1 MKPAGA
7 TLGLFAQWL
16 RPTTICGGQIFS
28 VPLFH
33 VRKALYQ
40 RASAF
45 FLVMVQCL
53 DCGPFRLDPT
63 SQRSW
68 LLDDEWL
75 IRKLRGALDIAAHST
90 VSPIAEGVWDIG
102 RDRKSV
108 V

>member
-1 MKPAGA
+1 MRPAGA

-45 FLVMVQCL
+45 FIVDAV
-53 DCGPFRLDPT
+53 
-63 SQRSW
+63 
-68 LLDDEWL
+68 
-75 IRKLRGALDIAAHST
+75 
-90 VSPIAEGVWDIG
+90 
-102 RDRKSV
+102 
-108 V
+108 